1 MSIPSTSEALLFVL
15 FLFVPGAICMM
26 VYRLLVPGDRFD
38 FSKKWQQALVCS
50 LFFDSLVILL
60 LSRYDEQYR
69 LIIIFIGLFVL
80 PVPVAIIWGW
90 MRKWLFQEYGCLDP
104 YASSWDYVFSRGRN
118 YWVIATLKNG
128 NKVAGVFT
136 RESYA
141 SPYPFRSD
149 LYLQQQWSVNEDG
162 GFDNVVENTSGVWV
176 SANEISVLEFFSM
189 EAANDDTSSCK
200 KDEVEEM

>member
-1 MSIPSTSEALLFVL
+1 MSIPSTSEAFLFVL
-15 FLFVPGAICMM
+15 FLFVLGAICMM

-60 LSRYDEQYR
+60 LGHYGDRYCL
-69 LIIIFIGLFVL
+69 LIGFIGLVAL

-90 MRKWLFQEYGCLDP
+90 LRKWLFKEYGCLDP
-104 YASSWDYVFSRGRN
+104 YASSWDYVFSRGCD

-128 NKVAGVFT
+128 NKVAGVFA
-136 RESYA
+136 RDSYA

-149 LYLQQQWSVNEDG
+149 LYLQ
-162 GFDNVVENTSGVWV
+162 
-176 SANEISVLEFFSM
+176 
-189 EAANDDTSSCK
+189 
-200 KDEVEEM
+200 